1 MAELNVI
8 AKEICK
14 KKNLDRNLSEYI
26 SSMMTCYSRF
36 SYIKLSMNYYTFCDV
51 LNEENS
57 ETARELTG
65 VLALLNGMI
74 EANIVNNA
82 EDEQRRETL
91 KRLMVLRQSVMDTME
106 IVTAY
111 VDRFSVIEHILN
123 RVEFRFSKAE
133 LDDNYYDNGL
143 ANDIINYILSDRDAA
158 VMNSRIA
165 EIVGQLPVRLT
176 RNKFFELVKDAF
188 GLYKGQEKSA
198 AKDFVYMLD
207 TVSGIYEP
215 AGFAQRFPE
224 LFEILTRLSEMN
236 YKELSR
242 EEFDSASRELS
253 YAVSYLT
260 KTSDLYVQMMELIN
274 DTAVILLT
282 APFAFHDQKE
292 IGNSIAIIREV
303 MEKNGEELTGED
315 FLSDIT
321 DRFIFFEGRQ
331 EKIYSQISSNDYV
344 IDEIE
349 KSFAG
354 EISQNGLT
362 EAFDDLKKAAKL
374 SSGSNFV
381 SLDETEDDRKV
392 MEASDIEEMFAI
404 YQEKMSA
411 KFQCGSQILNRAVM
425 SAVLASLPVF
435 FNNINEIM
443 TFVQTSLSQCSD
455 LAEKKACVSLM
466 RMIIEDYNA

>member
-14 KKNLDRNLSEYI
+14 KKNLDKNLSEYI

-36 SYIKLSMNYYTFCDV
+36 SHIKLSMNYYTFCDV
-51 LNEENS
+51 LNEENG

-65 VLALLNGMI
+65 LLASLNGMI
-74 EANIVNNA
+74 AANVVNNA
-82 EDEQRRETL
+82 EDEERKETIR
-91 KRLMVLRQSVMDTME
+91 RLMVLRQSVMDTME

-123 RVEFRFSKAE
+123 RVEFRFSE
-133 LDDNYYDNGL
+133 DSLDEYYYDNGL
-143 ANDIINYILSDRDAA
+143 VNDIMNYILSDKDSV
-158 VMNSRIA
+158 VMNSRIS

-176 RNKFFELVKDAF
+176 RSKFFELVKDAF

-198 AKDFVYMLD
+198 ARDFVYMLD

-215 AGFAQRFPE
+215 AGFAKRFPD
-224 LFEILTRLSEMN
+224 LYEIMAGLSEMN
-236 YKELSR
+236 YKEISR
-242 EEFDSASRELS
+242 EEFENASRQLS

-274 DTAVILLT
+274 DTAVILLS

-292 IGNSIAIIREV
+292 ISNSIAIIREV
-303 MEKNGEELTGED
+303 MEKNGEELAEED

-321 DRFIFFEGRQ
+321 DRFIFFEGKQ
-331 EKIYSQISSNDYV
+331 EKIYNQISANDYV

-349 KSFAG
+349 KSFA
-354 EISQNGLT
+354 EELSANGLT
-362 EAFDDLKKAAKL
+362 DAFADLKNVAKL

-381 SLDETEDDRKV
+381 SLEEAEDDRSIL
-392 MEASDIEEMFAI
+392 EAQDIEEMFHI
-404 YQEKMSA
+404 YREKMEA
-411 KFQCGSQILNRAVM
+411 KFAGGSQILNRAVM

-435 FNNINEIM
+435 FNNVNEIM
-443 TFVQTSLSQCSD
+443 AFVQTSLSQCSD

-466 RMIIEDYNA
+466 RMIFEDYSA